1 MRLRAC
7 QRLSRG
13 QSSTFFSLEV
23 TTAFRNNDLSGP
35 ITWELHL
42 CFVADP
48 TGTWLSQ
55 SISPQD
61 KMYINTLLKVMKRWK
76 LAPLTPRGES
86 SSLSDTGPSTSSEH
100 KEHMKQATS
109 HFRSTPTGVAAE
121 ELQSLLP
128 TQTSWRCS
136 CPSYPAQGE
145 PRSQWLLQ
153 ITQHS
158 RRAALP
164 FLDSSG
170 SSGQAGPAE
179 ESSVKPL
186 LQKFACALGDL
197 ANGVPSS
204 LQLSKLLVKW

>member
-13 QSSTFFSLEV
+13 SKAILHLFPWSQV
-23 TTAFRNNDLSGP
+23 TTVFRNNDLSGS

-42 CFVADP
+42 CFKAAFPKHQPSGQNVHKY
-48 TGTWLSQ
+48 TFESKEKVK
-55 SISPQD
+55 ISPTDTQRR
-61 KMYINTLLKVMKRWK
+61 KR
-76 LAPLTPRGES
+76 LN
-86 SSLSDTGPSTSSEH
+86 DTGPQHIIRTWGTCETGH
-100 KEHMKQATS
+100 QS
-109 HFRSTPTGVAAE
+109 HFRSSPTGVAAE

-128 TQTSWRCS
+128 TQTSWRCP

-164 FLDSSG
+164 FLDSPG

-186 LQKFACALGDL
+186 Q
-197 ANGVPSS
+197 SS
-204 LQLSKLLVKW
+204 HVLWGIWPMVFLPAFSSVSY